1 MNVGEIILKKLKT
14 MYYGPR
20 DYEIRQYYL
29 QGFYEEPNPRVY
41 GDSLYLNYQNY
52 PYLCLDM
59 KLKDNTVEVH
69 IGKETLY
76 AGSCDSGIQD
86 FDEKVIQLVCD
97 KYGFIRTDKF
107 KNHFYTTI
115 NSVNESVIKTKVGQM
130 LTAGMTLYLLERKP
144 DSIDLLLSDESY
156 YYWVRRDFTFGK
168 IDIETV
174 RDYLKNHDWVMNI
187 EDIENGFDV
196 ETVFVDSK
204 GEPLKISA
212 YSSDYGVFLATDH
225 NYQELSKIENIDNIL
240 SCFSCERC
248 GYLGY
253 EKVECKI
260 EQEKELF
267 FFEELIAVILIAEN
281 VPVFEEFMKQYKN
294 K

>member
-1 MNVGEIILKKLKT
+1 
-14 MYYGPR
+14 
-20 DYEIRQYYL
+20 
-29 QGFYEEPNPRVY
+29 
-41 GDSLYLNYQNY
+41 
-52 PYLCLDM
+52 M

-168 IDIETV
+168 IDIKTV

-187 EDIENGFDV
+187 EDTENGFDV

-260 EQEKELF
+260 EQEKELY
-267 FFEELIAVILIAEN
+267 FFEELIAVMLIAEN